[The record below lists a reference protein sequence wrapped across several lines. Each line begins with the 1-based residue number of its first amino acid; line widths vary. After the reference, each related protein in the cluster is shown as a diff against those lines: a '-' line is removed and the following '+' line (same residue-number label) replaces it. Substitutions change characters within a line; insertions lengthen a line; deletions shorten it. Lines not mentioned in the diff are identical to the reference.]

1 MNQNSINPTVPVD
14 ESAMLRAKYQTR
26 LSNARFNIIAIVAL
40 TVLNIVMSVTGG
52 GTYFLFSASVPYYL
66 TSYMAALTGH
76 LPEEIYA
83 DPANG
88 WEGFEF
94 LPDELFVFA
103 IVVSVIILLLYV
115 LCFFFAKKHYGWLIV
130 TALMFSIDTLGLF
143 GAFYLF
149 GFDISDILDVAI
161 HIWAL
166 ASFILAAISGA
177 KLKRLPPETFDVSQ
191 TAEHVPAAEG
201 APETPTAPETV
212 SASTS
217 DAALA
222 DETDAPAVPSGDAEE
237 KPADGEKNGQE

>member
-1 MNQNSINPTVPVD
+1 MFLIMQNDLIFFCIYDILWTYLSRKGLNTMNQNSINPTVPVD

-161 HIWAL
+161 HI
-166 ASFILAAISGA
+166 
-177 KLKRLPPETFDVSQ
+177 
-191 TAEHVPAAEG
+191 
-201 APETPTAPETV
+201 
-212 SASTS
+212 
-217 DAALA
+217 
-222 DETDAPAVPSGDAEE
+222 
-237 KPADGEKNGQE
+237 

>member
-40 TVLNIVMSVTGG
+40 TVLNIVMSVTGW

-66 TSYMAALTGH
+66 TSYMAALTGN

-94 LPDELFVFA
+94 LPNALFVFA
-103 IVVSVIILLLYV
+103 IVVSVIILLLYA
-115 LCFFFAKKHYGWLIV
+115 LCFFFSKKHYGWFIV
-130 TALMFSIDTLGLF
+130 TAVMFSIDTLGLF

-166 ASFILAAISGA
+166 VSFILAAISGA
-177 KLKRLPPETFDVSQ
+177 KLKRLPSDTARVSQ
-191 TAEHVPAAEG
+191 TEEYVPATEI

-222 DETDAPAVPSGDAEE
+222 DETCAPSAPSGDAEE
-237 KPADGEKNGQE
+237 SPAGEENNGRE

>member
-26 LSNARFNIIAIVAL
+26 LSNARFNIIAIFAL
-40 TVLNIVMSVTGG
+40 TVLNIVMSVTGW

-66 TSYMAALTGH
+66 TSYMAALTGN

-94 LPDELFVFA
+94 LPNALFVFA
-103 IVVSVIILLLYV
+103 IVVSVIILLLYA
-115 LCFFFAKKHYGWLIV
+115 LCFFFSKKHYGWFIV
-130 TALMFSIDTLGLF
+130 TAVMFSIDTLGLF

-166 ASFILAAISGA
+166 VSFILAAISGA
-177 KLKRLPPETFDVSQ
+177 KLKRLPPETCAVAQ
-191 TAEHVPAAEG
+191 TAEYAPAPEV

-222 DETDAPAVPSGDAEE
+222 DETCAPSAPSGDAEE
-237 KPADGEKNGQE
+237 APAGEENNGRE